1 MRSLRVC
8 PRKQALHRQLE
19 PCNKNHGGHEC
30 DGGRLLDSCIF
41 LPKLAGHQR
50 LMESVE
56 VRRRARSYAFSCR
69 RADVGVSAKAR
80 VTVIYTDRWLVTITE
95 IQGHRK
101 KTPTTCASCSSSVEA
116 TPLRSS

>member
-30 DGGRLLDSCIF
+30 DGGRILDSCIF
-41 LPKLAGHQR
+41 LPKFAGHQR

-69 RADVGVSAKAR
+69 RAE
-80 VTVIYTDRWLVTITE
+80 RWGMSKGTSDSNL
-95 IQGHRK
+95 H
-101 KTPTTCASCSSSVEA
+101 
-116 TPLRSS
+116 